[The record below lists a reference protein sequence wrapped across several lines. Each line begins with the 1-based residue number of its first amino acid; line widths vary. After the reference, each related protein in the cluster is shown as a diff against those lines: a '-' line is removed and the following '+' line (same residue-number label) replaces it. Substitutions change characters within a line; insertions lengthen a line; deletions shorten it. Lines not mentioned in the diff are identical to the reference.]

1 MSSRI
6 PLPDPG
12 RPTREEIASI
22 LAAGY
27 LRLVRERLKGAHIS
41 KGAADMPK
49 ARKSPETGQKS
60 P

>member
-27 LRLVRERLKGAHIS
+27 MRLVRERLKGAHIS

-49 ARKSPETGQKS
+49 AQESAETGQES

>member
-27 LRLVRERLKGAHIS
+27 MRLVRERLKGTHIS

-49 ARKSPETGQKS
+49 AQESAETGQKS